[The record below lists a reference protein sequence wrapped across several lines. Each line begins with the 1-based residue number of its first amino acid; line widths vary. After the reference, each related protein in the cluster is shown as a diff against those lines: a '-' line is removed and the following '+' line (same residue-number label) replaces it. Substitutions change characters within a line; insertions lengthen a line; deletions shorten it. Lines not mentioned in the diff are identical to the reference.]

1 MNIEVVE
8 SELKHAATVLDQFT
22 RNISIFGSA
31 RIADDSDLAKTAYQ
45 LGRQL
50 SDQGFN
56 VLTGAGPGIMKAAN
70 KGAFEGASS
79 SIGLNIKLPK
89 EQSPNSYLNQCL
101 MFEHFFTRKVAL
113 IKYANACVFFPG
125 GLGTVDELMEV
136 LTLLQT
142 RKGRKIKIFLLGEV
156 FWRPLINWLKTLEQ
170 SQYISK
176 SDLELFC
183 IVDDIDNII
192 KQIKE

>member
-1 MNIEVVE
+1 
-8 SELKHAATVLDQFT
+8 
-22 RNISIFGSA
+22 
-31 RIADDSDLAKTAYQ
+31 
-45 LGRQL
+45 
-50 SDQGFN
+50 
-56 VLTGAGPGIMKAAN
+56 
-70 KGAFEGASS
+70 
-79 SIGLNIKLPK
+79 
-89 EQSPNSYLNQCL
+89 

-136 LTLLQT
+136 LTLSQT
-142 RKGRKIKIFLLGEV
+142 RKGRKIKIFLLSEA
-156 FWRPLINWLKTLEQ
+156 FWRPLINWLETLEQ